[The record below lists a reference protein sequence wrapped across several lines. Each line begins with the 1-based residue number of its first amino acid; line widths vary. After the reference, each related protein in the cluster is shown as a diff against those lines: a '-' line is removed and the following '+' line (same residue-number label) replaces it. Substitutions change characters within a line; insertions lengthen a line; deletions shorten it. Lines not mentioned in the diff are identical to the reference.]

1 MSTLKPNPSI
11 VVNYQAPEFIRSDYA
26 KFITFLQKYYEYL
39 EQDNKALDVIRNLD
53 SYNDIDEQTDDNVL
67 TTFYTLFL
75 PDFPQVV
82 RADKKF
88 VLKNIV
94 EFYNSKGSIDSV
106 KSFFRILY
114 GEEVEIYLPKVDV
127 LKLDAGV
134 WNKVF
139 KIKIYNISSGTIDD
153 LVNSE
158 IYQIDAV
165 NGNKTVRARVV
176 DYDPTD
182 SLLYLSA
189 DNVILNFSST
199 SIVYARNSQGN
210 SVTFN
215 LYTQLGETSITYT
228 GIGYQPGDSAILSTA
243 VSNTENIKVENVT
256 KGRVKSLVLRNAGD
270 NYSIF
275 DTISFGTIGVG
286 ERAATAKITSTI
298 NKDFISEGGSFKWA
312 EQEDKLLFED
322 FFEFRQE
329 VGNFGSE
336 TSTPNL
342 KVTDEATSNLNTGSI
357 SSNEFGFLLEQQNE
371 EIVTYSRASYTYNQ
385 GMFRA
390 ILPRVGAES
399 NYSLN
404 WARNEG
410 VSLKLIDEEL
420 WISSINCTTGTPSNP
435 GTVIIE
441 FDTQVDYNALDY
453 YELTTRSSAN
463 APVVTSIMSKHNDE
477 RILDPKITG
486 LSETQQVGLYEFGQ
500 QTLSE
505 LYPYSETGLSN
516 ESPILYIRERNTL
529 YGHALNTT
537 RPWEYRFVFKRNT
550 KVNLKVYIMPVQYDI
565 NATLLLDE
573 DGSDYRGENSADDL
587 FVLENWEP
595 VVNVNSFDPATD
607 VASNEITLPSHGYK
621 QGEIIR
627 YNTTI
632 DPLTGNASQSLTGA
646 VDGEIF
652 YCHVVNANT
661 IKLMP
666 YGTTREYVTD
676 NIYRALTPPVTTGT
690 LNTFCAFVGAHVT
703 SGVDYTSTNVEDS
716 AISIYARRRVCGSRD
731 LALKYNSDPNIP
743 TDADTNLKTTYPYT
757 VDNKVYLYQSLLEH
771 VDSIVMEREEFQ
783 AGDQVNLALELDKR
797 SAEEEEG
804 YVTYPYIAL
813 ENSENAVVHHT
824 AEINIPDYSSVRVMV
839 ERKALQSVDD
849 INRGSTRT
857 STVWNDYA
865 DISIA
870 QQLFDV
876 VRPSFEDEY
885 ATSPYLTVAYPNN
898 TSDYISGP
906 SEFSNLGATTM
917 LASSKN
923 ASVYYSDGTA
933 SGLFKT
939 AAEFDDQRRISFV
952 DQRYYDNDPLFV
964 TPENGPLGISSGSLG
979 AYSTNKKRYFTIGF
993 SLPEELNT
1001 EFDLPF
1007 EVNLKNIIDNSGNTS
1022 TQDRDLRNPVSLE
1035 ESITPGDSVYLL
1047 ENGNTL
1053 VYEFDDSGFNS
1064 LAQGKQSILDA
1075 IILVEFYS
1083 PSLASSDPKKHLVY
1097 YCNKAEYSQISSDVQ
1112 RTIYQFY
1119 NCWSPNA
1126 NGIPNTTV
1134 RDYTVSVRCLH
1145 KSDNIIEKVS
1155 DTQLLT
1161 RAPSTS
1167 VVDGVY
1173 VSPFIRDLY
1182 ITKGQNNYGKYIKF
1196 YETETDAISDTNSLV
1211 PFSLGSEFGS
1221 SAVGNELFYNP
1232 ITSGT
1237 TVNSAYNNPINKSL
1251 FGAYD
1256 EKNISISRY
1265 FDPATNV
1272 TSGTPGIIT
1281 INNHGLVQG
1290 SWVRFRADFNGTL
1303 PTGLVDDTTY
1313 YINALTLNTI
1323 RLATS
1328 KDNLDSGTYVNIT
1341 AFADAGKTCSLQT
1354 IPQSFTFNSVKEL
1367 SFDARKYVDSATIT
1381 TVDTISSIVTTDIQH
1396 TLRTL
1401 NTMKYTTT
1409 GNAIGGLV
1417 DQRTYY
1423 SIFVTDTQLKIA
1435 DTKEDAALGI
1445 FIPLTSAGTGT
1456 HAFQIFGSS
1465 GNMLPNNT
1473 NKEQFL
1479 YTAGQYKNVLKSGD
1493 SVKFYNQRQVS
1504 PSLSSGATMYVKN
1517 STTGTG
1523 FDESF
1528 TLTTNQNGTTSNFGF
1543 NSTLSSNV
1551 DATTN
1556 IITFSPD
1563 HIFYTGDEIVYTTA
1577 GTVIGGLTSGSSY
1590 YIIRLSGS
1598 QIKLALSNE
1607 NALAN
1612 SSIDLTTVGS
1622 GTHYFSK
1629 TNFNTAS
1636 EINEVVPQSTIP
1648 NVANSLNPSTTGTG
1662 YEEFTIL
1669 YSPTLQTETGFIENL
1684 RLTSGGS
1691 YSIIPQMSISTPERF
1706 GSGGEIYAIVEN
1718 VGGVTS
1724 FEILDGGIHSTNRTL
1739 LLPYVFISD
1748 TITGIFEI
1756 GETIKIGSDEIGTLQ
1771 SKRDRYLKVK
1781 PNGSATTLTYGNTI
1795 TGLTSGATAYVGRN
1809 LNITGI
1815 SISETCELTTS
1826 SVHYLSNGDGI
1837 YLSGAT
1843 AQGIT
1848 NGIYYVSPTSSDTF
1862 RLYSDNSLSTPV
1874 DTRAGVAYVSG
1885 ATAITGLYTAAATA
1899 SPTAITSSTAAG
1911 ATENYDGD
1919 KQLIG
1924 PTMKIQDSYYYQDYS
1939 YVVRGANS
1947 LDDWKPYFNKLVHP
1961 AGMASFG
1968 EVDYFTTSSAKER
1981 LGATEV
1987 SGSSINS
1994 TRTAIITETTDS

>member
-11 VVNYQAPEFIRSDYA
+11 IVDYQAPEFIRSDYA
-26 KFITFLQKYYEYL
+26 KFITFLQKYYQYL
-39 EQDNKALDVIRNLD
+39 EQSNKALDVIRNLE
-53 SYNDIDEQTDDNVL
+53 SYNDIDEQTNDAVL
-67 TTFYTLFL
+67 TSFYTLFL

-139 KIKIYNISSGTIDD
+139 KIKIYNLSSGTIGD

-176 DYDPTD
+176 DYDPSD

-199 SIVYARNSQGN
+199 SIVYAINSQGSN
-210 SVTFN
+210 VTFN

-228 GIGYQPGDSAILSTA
+228 GIGYEPGDSAILSTA

-270 NYSIF
+270 DYSIF
-275 DTISFGTIGVG
+275 DTISFGTLGVG
-286 ERAATAKITSTI
+286 ERAASAKITSTI

-322 FFEFRQE
+322 DFEFRQE
-329 VGNFGSE
+329 VGNFGTE
-336 TSTPNL
+336 LATPNL
-342 KVTDEATSNLNTGSI
+342 KLTDEATSNLNTGSI

-385 GMFRA
+385 GMYRA

-453 YELTTRSSAN
+453 YELTTRSSVN

-477 RILDPKITG
+477 KILDPKITG

-529 YGHALNTT
+529 FGHALNTT

-573 DGSDYRGENSADDL
+573 DGSEYRGESSGDDL
-587 FVLENWEP
+587 FILENWEP

-607 VASNEITLPSHGYK
+607 VASNEITLPSHGFK

-627 YNTTI
+627 YNTTT
-632 DPLTGNASQSLTGA
+632 DPITGAASQSLTGA

-652 YCHVVNANT
+652 YCHVVNSNT

-676 NIYRALTPPVTTGT
+676 NIFRTLTPPVTTGT
-690 LNTFCAFVGAHVT
+690 VNTFCTFVGAHVT

-716 AISIYARRRVCGSRD
+716 AISIYARKRACGSRD
-731 LALKYNSDPNIP
+731 LALKYSVDPNIP
-743 TDADTNLKTTYPYT
+743 TDADTNLRTTYPYT

-783 AGDQVNLALELDKR
+783 AGDQVNLALEIDKR
-797 SAEEEEG
+797 SPEEEEG

-813 ENSENAVVHHT
+813 ESSAEEVVHHNGD
-824 AEINIPDYSSVRVMV
+824 INIPDYSSVRVMV
-839 ERKALQSVDD
+839 ERKAIQSVDD
-849 INRGSTRT
+849 INRGSNRA
-857 STVWNDYA
+857 STIWNDYA

-876 VRPSFEDEY
+876 VRPSYEDEY
-885 ATSPYLTVAYPNN
+885 STSPYLTVAYPKN

-923 ASVYYSDGTA
+923 TSVYYSDGAA

-939 AAEFDDQRRISFV
+939 AAEFDEQRRISFFE
-952 DQRYYDNDPLFV
+952 QRYYDNDPMLP
-964 TPENGPLGISSGSLG
+964 TPENGPLGITSGSSG
-979 AYSTNKKRYFTIGF
+979 AYATNKKKFFTIGF

-1007 EVNLKNIIDNSGNTS
+1007 EVNLKNIIDNNLSTS
-1022 TQDRDLRNPVSLE
+1022 TQNRDLRTPVSLQ
-1035 ESITPGDSVYLL
+1035 ESIIPGDSVYLM
-1047 ENGNTL
+1047 ENGDTL
-1053 VYEFDDSGFNS
+1053 VYEIDDNGFNS
-1064 LAQGKQSILDA
+1064 LAQGNQSIKDDV
-1075 IILVEFYS
+1075 IVVEFFS
-1083 PSLASSDPKKHLVY
+1083 PSLAASNPKKHLVY
-1097 YCNKAEYSQISSDVQ
+1097 YSNRAEYSKISSDVQ
-1112 RTIYQFY
+1112 RTIYQFL
-1119 NCWSPNA
+1119 NCWSPNVI
-1126 NGIPNTTV
+1126 GIPDTTV
-1134 RDYTVSVRCLH
+1134 KDYTVSIRCLH

-1161 RAPSTS
+1161 TTPSSS

-1182 ITKGQNNYGKYIKF
+1182 IKKGQNDYGKYLKF
-1196 YETETDAISDTNSLV
+1196 YETEADAIADTNSLV
-1211 PFSLGSEFGS
+1211 PFSLGSDFGS
-1221 SAVGNELFYNP
+1221 NAVGNELFYNP

-1265 FDPATNV
+1265 FDPSTDV
-1272 TSGTPGIIT
+1272 TTGTPGIIT
-1281 INNHGLVQG
+1281 INNHGLVNG
-1290 SWVRFRADFNGTL
+1290 SWVRFRADFNGTV
-1303 PTGLVDDTTY
+1303 PTGLTDDTTY

-1323 RLATS
+1323 RLATN

-1341 AFADAGKTCSLQT
+1341 AFATAGKTCSLQT

-1367 SFDARKYVDSATIT
+1367 SFDARKYVDTATIT

-1409 GNAIGGLV
+1409 GTPIGGLV

-1435 DTKEDAALGI
+1435 DSKEDAALGI

-1456 HAFQIFGSS
+1456 HSLQIFGSS

-1473 NKEQFL
+1473 SKEQFL
-1479 YTAGQYKNVLKSGD
+1479 YTAGQYKNVLKDGD

-1504 PSLSSGATMYVKN
+1504 PSVSSGTTMYVK
-1517 STTGTG
+1517 SSVTGS
-1523 FDESF
+1523 DEAF
-1528 TLTTNQNGTTSNFGF
+1528 TLTTNEDGTTSNFGF
-1543 NSTLSSNV
+1543 NSTLSASVN
-1551 DATTN
+1551 ATTDT
-1556 IITFSPD
+1556 ITFSPA
-1563 HIFYTGDEIVYTTA
+1563 HTFYTGDEIVYTTA
-1577 GTVIGGLTSGSSY
+1577 GTVIGGLTSGSTY
-1590 YIIRLSGS
+1590 YVIRVSS
-1598 QIKLALSNE
+1598 TQIQLAESNE
-1607 NALAN
+1607 NA
-1612 SSIDLTTVGS
+1612 IGGVKKDLTTAGS
-1622 GTHYFSK
+1622 GTHYFAK

-1636 EINEVVPQSTIP
+1636 EINEVVPQSTIL
-1648 NVANSLNPSTTGTG
+1648 NIANALNPSTTGTG

-1669 YSPTLQTETGFIENL
+1669 YSPTLQTETGVIENL
-1684 RLTSGGS
+1684 RLTSSGS
-1691 YSIIPQMSISTPERF
+1691 YSRIPQMSISTPGRY
-1706 GSGGEIYAIVEN
+1706 GSGAEIYAIVED

-1739 LLPYVFISD
+1739 LLPFVFISD
-1748 TITGIFEI
+1748 NITGVFEI
-1756 GETIKIGSDEIGTLQ
+1756 GETIKLGSTEIGTLQ
-1771 SKRDRYLKVK
+1771 SKRDRYFKIK
-1781 PNGSATTLTYGNTI
+1781 QNGSGTAVTYGNTV
-1795 TGLTSGATAYVGRN
+1795 TGLTSGATAYVGRD
-1809 LNITGI
+1809 LTITGI
-1815 SISETCELTTS
+1815 SLSDTCQFTTNS
-1826 SVHYLSNGDGI
+1826 AHYLSNGDEI

-1862 RLYSDNSLSTPV
+1862 RLYSDDDLSTPV
-1874 DTRAGVAYVSG
+1874 DTSAGTAYVSG
-1885 ATAITGLYTAAATA
+1885 ATAKTGLYTAKATA

-1968 EVDYFTTSSAKER
+1968 EVDYFTTSSAREK
-1981 LGATEV
+1981 LGATQV
-1987 SGSSINS
+1987 SGSSINNTS
-1994 TRTAIITETTDS
+1994 TAITTETTDS